1 MIIHNLFPL
10 FYLIPS
16 IQGSQSR
23 REVNKDA
30 NYQTSADVGARR
42 QQTGSER
49 KLRHSFGKIGAKRL
63 ATFGKTQRITWNRN
77 FTFLHE
83 VYQTLIWIIYREHN
97 LSCVVVHNSITQE
110 NNFFYAIVAL
120 SIC

>member
-1 MIIHNLFPL
+1 MIIQNLFSL
-10 FYLIPS
+10 VYLISS

-30 NYQTSADVGARR
+30 DHQTSADVGARR

-49 KLRHSFGKIGAKRL
+49 ELRHSSGEIGAKRL
-63 ATFGKTQRITWNRN
+63 ETFGKTQRITWNRN

-83 VYQTLIWIIYREHN
+83 VYQTLICIIYR
-97 LSCVVVHNSITQE
+97 
-110 NNFFYAIVAL
+110 
-120 SIC
+120 